1 MCQARVESV
10 SSERQKLETQLS
22 KARLKANAPVPADQL
37 SACLICKEDVPK
49 ISLTRHT
56 RECLLELVQFTA
68 STAARDIEERPA
80 RQAGQFR
87 R

>member
-1 MCQARVESV
+1 MESV
-10 SSERQKLETQLS
+10 SLQRQKLEAQLY
-22 KARLKANAPVPADQL
+22 KARTKASAPVPADQL
-37 SACLICKEDVPK
+37 SRCLICKEDIPTG
-49 ISLTRHT
+49 SLTQHT

-80 RQAGQFR
+80 RQAGLLR